1 MPLAERAVD
10 LALFHRNRCFAR
22 LGSPPSR
29 CDLDGGEMRR
39 VLRLSHFTAGEIK
52 LVALLVIA
60 FGQVCGSGF
69 EVAEEATDA
78 FVGACGEV
86 KLGAGSAGG
95 IVAADR

>member
-39 VLRLSHFTAGEIK
+39 VLRLSDFAAAEN
-52 LVALLVIA
+52 
-60 FGQVCGSGF
+60 QVGCVTGRCLRSGLWQR
-69 EVAEEATDA
+69 V
-78 FVGACGEV
+78 
-86 KLGAGSAGG
+86 
-95 IVAADR
+95 